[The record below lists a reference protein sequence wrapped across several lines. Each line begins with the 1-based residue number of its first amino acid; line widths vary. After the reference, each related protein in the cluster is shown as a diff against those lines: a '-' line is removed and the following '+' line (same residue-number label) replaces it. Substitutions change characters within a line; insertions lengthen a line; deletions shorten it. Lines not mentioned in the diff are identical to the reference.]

1 MLVKVR
7 SSLSLLVHQLV
18 LLLVDFGLRKRRSH
32 TTDKG
37 MRGRRGRAGR
47 GSEKRGEMRVADV
60 GTEGKRTSMGEGETA
75 AVEERERC
83 FWVDGDTRES
93 GKEIERRGRGP
104 RKSDV
109 HRQRVGRGCD
119 GLASAPY
126 SRRIQRR
133 GSTNLLLV
141 KPLLTGNANEGSACL
156 LLSDTR
162 ARKRMAHLC

>member
-75 AVEERERC
+75 AVEEREMFLGGWRHKGIREGDRTKGERTKKERC
-83 FWVDGDTRES
+83 
-93 GKEIERRGRGP
+93 P
-104 RKSDV
+104 
-109 HRQRVGRGCD
+109 
-119 GLASAPY
+119 
-126 SRRIQRR
+126 
-133 GSTNLLLV
+133 
-141 KPLLTGNANEGSACL
+141 
-156 LLSDTR
+156 
-162 ARKRMAHLC
+162 